1 MTTHQCDLVMKGGI
15 TSGVIYPRLVAKL
28 SEVYKFR
35 SIGGTSAGAIA
46 AGAAAAAQLGVTTG
60 ANPKAFAQ
68 LDKLPELLGGPA
80 KNASGSMLLNLFQ
93 PQPKFRRHFGLL
105 TSALN
110 ARNKALMGLAIAWA
124 AIWRFPIG
132 ALIGAL
138 PGALIAFYS
147 AGVARW
153 LGVAFA
159 LIGLVVGAAV
169 AAVRSLTRALPG
181 NEFGMCNGM
190 ADESSKADVLSKWLH
205 GYLNA
210 LAGKTGDDPLTFG
223 ELWAAT
229 LRAPG
234 APAPHDGKGEKEI
247 ELAMITTALNT
258 GRPLRFPFE
267 ARDLYFK
274 PDELKKFLPTPVIA
288 WMVAK
293 ARDSEIARSLSKSGE
308 KYLALPAPE
317 DMPVLLG
324 VRMSLSFP
332 ILLSAVPL
340 YTIDWTRSYNAA
352 GATKAVR
359 VLFSDGGICS
369 NFPVHF
375 FDGPLPSRPTFG
387 VNLKPFHPDHQ
398 DPEKNRVYLPPPLEN
413 NKGLKNSIPELST
426 EPGLGSVAKFLGS
439 IVNTMQNWRDQ
450 VQIGMPGY
458 RDRIVHVCHTDKE
471 GGMNLNMEEE
481 IIEALAGGGAAA
493 ADALREAFLPAAG
506 QDPSAGSWYNHRRI
520 RMRTLL
526 AGIDQKLRGIQRAI
540 GRTDEPTW
548 EKIVADADGKA
559 YRFDSPQ
566 HRALAIEVLRELA
579 ALGDKLVKSGI
590 DLSTGAPRPESE
602 WRPTPRV

>member
-28 SEVYKFR
+28 SEVYRFR

-60 ANPKAFAQ
+60 ANPNAFAQ
-68 LDKLPELLGGPA
+68 LDRLPEQLGGPA
-80 KNASGSMLLNLFQ
+80 NNASGSMLLNLFQ
-93 PQPKFRRHFGLL
+93 PQPRFRRHFALL

-110 ARNKALMGLAIAWA
+110 ARSKTLTGVAVAWA
-124 AIWRFPIG
+124 AVWRFPLG
-132 ALIGAL
+132 ALLGAL
-138 PGALIAFYS
+138 PGALVAWY
-147 AGVARW
+147 ALGVARW
-153 LGVAFA
+153 IGVAFA
-159 LIGLVVGAAV
+159 IIGLVVGAAV
-169 AAVRSLTRALPG
+169 AAVRSLARHLPR

-190 ADESSKADVLSKWLH
+190 ADESAKSDVLSKWLH
-205 GYLNA
+205 GYLNS

-223 ELWAAT
+223 ELWAAK

-274 PDELKKFLPTPVIA
+274 PDELGKFLPKSVIA
-288 WMVAK
+288 WMVSH
-293 ARDSEIARSLSKSGE
+293 ARDSDIARTLSAGEE
-308 KYLALPAPE
+308 KYFALPAPE

-340 YTIDWTRSYNAA
+340 YTIDWTRECNAD
-352 GATKAVR
+352 GVTKAAR

-387 VNLKPFHPDHQ
+387 VNLKPFHPDHP
-398 DPEKNRVYLPPPLEN
+398 DPDKDRVYLPPPLEN
-413 NKGLKNSIPELST
+413 NKGLKTFIPDLPA
-426 EPGLGSVAKFLGS
+426 EPGLGSVFKFLGS

-471 GGMNLNMEEE
+471 GGINLNMEEK
-481 IIEALAGGGAAA
+481 IIEALAGGGALA
-493 ADALREAFLPAAG
+493 ADELREAFLPG
-506 QDPSAGSWYNHRRI
+506 EDLTAGSWYNHRRI

-526 AGIDQKLRGIQRAI
+526 AGIDQKLRGIQRAL
-540 GRTDEPTW
+540 GRADSPTW
-548 EKIVADADGKA
+548 AEIVADSESKA
-559 YRFDSPQ
+559 YKFESQ
-566 HRALAIEVLRELA
+566 EHRALAIEILRDLA
-579 ALGDKLVKSGI
+579 ALGDKLAKSGI
-590 DLSTGAPRPESE
+590 DLATGAPRPESE